1 MIIPFTILDLSKSKK
16 GETMKKNLFIL
27 LFVIATFLSTGQIF
41 AQSFSIGVGGGL
53 SQVVSPDFYTKDVSD
68 YGYGFS
74 TEWNVGLTA
83 KLGLPLLP
91 IKPRAIFMYQSFS
104 GSGQNNSQL
113 LGKSLAES
121 DLKYSQSIITAG
133 VGVQY
138 NFIPVPVGP
147 DPYLFLDI
155 LYNNFG
161 KLKTEYQSFTNES
174 KSYSR
179 SGLAVGLGTAVPLV
193 PVVNLDLQVA
203 YQMLNLVGK
212 DSGEKTVGVVTL
224 DLYLMFG
231 N

>member
-1 MIIPFTILDLSKSKK
+1 
-16 GETMKKNLFIL
+16 MKKNLFIL
-27 LFVIATFLSTGQIF
+27 LIGIATFLFTGQVS

-53 SQVVSPDFYTKDVSD
+53 SQVVGPDGYTKDVSE
-68 YGYGFS
+68 GGLGFS
-74 TEWNVGLTA
+74 TEWNLGLTA

-104 GSGQNNSQL
+104 GSGQNNNL
-113 LGKSLAES
+113 ILGKGLAEN
-121 DLKYSQSIITAG
+121 DLKYSQSVITAG

-138 NFIPVPVGP
+138 NFIPVPIGP
-147 DPYLFLDI
+147 DPYIYLDL

-174 KSYSR
+174 NSFSR
-179 SGLAVGLGTAVPLV
+179 SGLAIGLGTAVPLV

-212 DSGEKTVGVVTL
+212 DDGEKTVGVLTL
-224 DLYLMFG
+224 DLFVMFG